1 LAVARREAERTYID
15 RAVRRLQ
22 DEAAGRADKFATEG
36 SSMVAEQP
44 FARLWVAL
52 LLLNLAWPWAAA
64 GQGPPASLPP
74 APPAVHPSAPVRLT
88 LDEAKQRALANNK
101 LLALAAGNIQAKE
114 WATRAVRA
122 DYFPKVIGNST
133 YFHFDNPLGTVFTT
147 PGRIVSPIAVE
158 ANVLNQDSSFSTVFA
173 AQPITALL
181 KVRQGVRIAQADEQ
195 IAKAELEKGQRAVAA
210 GVEQLFWGILTVRR
224 IRAGAQVAVEGA
236 TEAAKTKII
245 EARIALVEARQ
256 GLQQAETQLAD
267 LEAQL
272 NDLLDLPPCT
282 KVELIEPPFPLLPVK
297 CADEA
302 VDLALG
308 ASPEVRMAEQ
318 DVEKARAAVAAAKV
332 DNLPNIAIVGGY
344 GKQTFASYI
353 QQDINYVG
361 ITGTYT
367 FFEWGKKKY
376 TVRERQQFIAL
387 AELKVD
393 QARDDVRQKALKQY
407 RELGEARDALETAAE
422 MVQVRKEAD
431 AKAVGLDKFHTS
443 KKLMEAEVDLAKAD
457 LAYRVAHVKLLSLL
471 GQ

>member
-1 LAVARREAERTYID
+1 
-15 RAVRRLQ
+15 
-22 DEAAGRADKFATEG
+22 
-36 SSMVAEQP
+36 
-44 FARLWVAL
+44 
-52 LLLNLAWPWAAA
+52 
-64 GQGPPASLPP
+64 
-74 APPAVHPSAPVRLT
+74 VRLT
-88 LDEAKQRALANNK
+88 LEEARQRALANNK
-101 LLALAAGNIQAKE
+101 LLALAAGNIEAKE

-122 DYFPKVIGNST
+122 DYFPKIIGSST
-133 YFHFDNPLGTVFTT
+133 YFHFDNPLGTVLTT
-147 PGRIVSPIAVE
+147 PGRVLGPVSIPVNIF
-158 ANVLNQDSSFSTVFA
+158 NQDSSFSTVFV

-195 IAKAELEKGQRAVAA
+195 IAHAELEKGQRAVAA

-224 IRAGAQVAVEGA
+224 IHAGAQVALEGA
-236 TEAAKTKII
+236 TEAAKTKLV

-282 KVELIEPPFPLLPVK
+282 RVELIEPPFPLLPVK
-297 CADEA
+297 CTDEA

-332 DNLPNIAIVGGY
+332 DYLPSIAIIGGY
-344 GKQTFASYI
+344 GANAAVPAI

-361 ITGTYT
+361 LTGSYT
-367 FFEWGKKKY
+367 FFEWHKKKY
-376 TVRERQQFIAL
+376 TLRERQQFIAL

-393 QARDDVRQKALKQY
+393 QARDDVRQKTLKQY
-407 RELGEARDALETAAE
+407 RELSEARETLATAAE
-422 MVQVRKEAD
+422 MVQARKEAD
-431 AKAVGLDKFHTS
+431 DKAVGVAKFDTS

-457 LAYRVAHVKLLSLL
+457 LAFRVAHVKLLSLL
-471 GQ
+471 GK